1 MPGCGTD
8 FRPEC
13 LLSSTLAFVIQI
25 VEKASS
31 LAVRGTQPSLPGT
44 LRLVGLEV
52 CPATRPRLQGFNAR
66 TLSRGIL
73 FPDPWDALRSPSL
86 RAQRSLT
93 TLSTASPPDL
103 HLSGHEF
110 FDLRPP
116 TVALELFPSSEFTN
130 FCIASSCCSMDS
142 TSLNW
147 VRQRSRLWSGRWM
160 RK

>member
-13 LLSSTLAFVIQI
+13 LRSSTLAFVIQI

-31 LAVRGTQPSLPGT
+31 LAVRSTQPSLPGT

-52 CPATRPRLQGFNAR
+52 CSATHPRPQEFNAR
-66 TLSRGIL
+66 TLARGIL
-73 FPDPWDALRSPSL
+73 FPDPWNALRSPSL
-86 RAQRSLT
+86 RARRPLT
-93 TLSTASPPDL
+93 TPNPASPPDL
-103 HLSGHEF
+103 HLLGHGF
-110 FDLRPP
+110 FELRPP
-116 TVALELFPSSEFTN
+116 TVALELLPSSEFTN
-130 FCIASSCCSMDS
+130 CCIASSCCSMDS